1 MSFWLVRQEERR
13 NLDGT
18 DSKPV
23 QFKIEARPQAYT
35 FSFKATAPDA
45 PWIDLG
51 ELSTRVLVDQK
62 LRDALFTGTHFGLY
76 AQGHEGTSC
85 SQPASFSFACF
96 CPELDEV
103 D

>member
-96 CPELDEV
+96 TPDPEEAD
-103 D
+103 